1 MNNRGQKLL
10 CSHYISSIILESFN
24 CFAGV
29 FRKIFYTPSLL
40 LESFKPLVGVFL
52 KKFIKFSHKMVSRF
66 FQSPSIYVRKL
77 SLHLCF
83 LTIFLSYNC
92 YYEKYSDGSVKN
104 IQDEIP
110 FDLPVGWAW
119 SRISSFSIINPRNSL
134 SNELEVS
141 FIPMPLISEGYK
153 NEHSFEI
160 KEWKNV
166 KTGFTHFAEGDIGVA
181 KITPCFENKKSVIFN
196 GLQNGFG
203 AGTTELHIIRV
214 FSKAINAKYVLWN
227 LKTNAFI
234 ADGINAFS
242 GAVGQ
247 KRISKE
253 FIADYLL
260 PIPPI
265 QQQNKIVN
273 VVDDCF
279 LSIDAI
285 ENSSNSL
292 DNIKALLKSKI
303 LELAIQGKLVPQ
315 DESDEPAS
323 VLLEHIRAERKAKL
337 GKKYVESYIYKGDD
351 NCYYEK
357 VGTTV
362 KNITDQI
369 PFSIPQNWSFV
380 RLKELAKVVSGVSY
394 DKRDICNDGIRII
407 RGGNISNLSIVLLP
421 DDVFLPQ
428 KYYDNE
434 KEVKTED
441 IVIVASTGSKIAI
454 GRPAFADKSFPQTQI
469 GAFLRIVR
477 PYVPNVYQY
486 LKCLFASNYYR
497 EHISDL
503 VHGNTINNIKTEYLD
518 EFIIPFPPIREQKEI
533 ANKVK
538 ILMDILKGGD

>member
-1 MNNRGQKLL
+1 MIDTAALREKVLDLAIRGKLVPQDPNDEPASVLLERIHEQKLQMVREGKL
-10 CSHYISSIILESFN
+10 KAKDVKDDTII
-24 CFAGV
+24 
-29 FRKIFYTPSLL
+29 
-40 LESFKPLVGVFL
+40 FKGDD
-52 KKFIKFSHKMVSRF
+52 
-66 FQSPSIYVRKL
+66 
-77 SLHLCF
+77 
-83 LTIFLSYNC
+83 NC
-92 YYEKYSDGSVKN
+92 YYEKYSDGTIKN

-181 KITPCFENKKSVIFN
+181 KITPCFENKKSVVFN

-260 PIPPI
+260 PIPSI

-279 LSIDAI
+279 RSIDAI

-315 DESDEPAS
+315 NENDEPAS
-323 VLLEHIRAERKAKL
+323 VLLERIRAERKANL
-337 GKKYVESYIYKGDD
+337 GKKYVESYIFKGDD
-351 NCYYEK
+351 NCYYEN
-357 VGTTV
+357 VGSKT
-362 KNITDQI
+362 KNITDEI
-369 PFSIPQNWSFV
+369 PFDIPNSWSWIRLSNITTLITKGTTPRGDAYTYTNSGIGFLRAENIVGFDRISKKDLKYINETTHYNFLKRSILEENDILITIAGTLGRTGMVTKEDLPLNANQAVSIVRVVNGYKIDLLYLIFV
-380 RLKELAKVVSGVSY
+380 LNAP
-394 DKRDICNDGIRII
+394 II
-407 RGGNISNLSIVLLP
+407 KKYLLSKSVEMAIPNLSLENIS
-421 DDVFLPQ
+421 DC
-428 KYYDNE
+428 
-434 KEVKTED
+434 
-441 IVIVASTGSKIAI
+441 VI
-454 GRPAFADKSFPQTQI
+454 P
-469 GAFLRIVR
+469 L
-477 PYVPNVYQY
+477 
-486 LKCLFASNYYR
+486 
-497 EHISDL
+497 
-503 VHGNTINNIKTEYLD
+503 
-518 EFIIPFPPIREQKEI
+518 PPIQEQYNITK
-533 ANKVK
+533 K
-538 ILMDILKGGD
+538 ISQLLDILKGGD

>member
-1 MNNRGQKLL
+1 MIDTAALREKVLDLAIRGKLVPQDPTDEPASVLLERIHEQKLQMVREGKL
-10 CSHYISSIILESFN
+10 KAKDVKDDTII
-24 CFAGV
+24 
-29 FRKIFYTPSLL
+29 
-40 LESFKPLVGVFL
+40 FKGDD
-52 KKFIKFSHKMVSRF
+52 
-66 FQSPSIYVRKL
+66 
-77 SLHLCF
+77 
-83 LTIFLSYNC
+83 NC

-110 FDLPVGWAW
+110 FDLPDGWSW
-119 SRISSFSIINPRNSL
+119 SRISSCAIINPRNNL
-134 SNELEVS
+134 CDDLDVS
-141 FIPMPLISEGYK
+141 FIPMPLIDEGY
-153 NEHSFEI
+153 NNSHSFEI
-160 KEWKNV
+160 RKWKDV
-166 KTGFTHFAEGDIGVA
+166 KTGFTHFAEGDLAVA
-181 KITPCFENKKSVIFN
+181 KITPCFENKKSVIFHD
-196 GLQNGFG
+196 LKNGFG
-203 AGTTELHIIRV
+203 AGTTELHIVRV
-214 FSKAINAKYVLWN
+214 LQNSLNAHYILWN
-227 LKTNAFI
+227 LKTNNFI
-234 ADGINAFS
+234 ADGVNAFS

-247 KRISKE
+247 KRIGRE
-253 FIADYLL
+253 FIANYLL
-260 PIPPI
+260 AIPPRV
-265 QQQNKIVN
+265 QQDMIVKTI
-273 VVDDCF
+273 DDAF
-279 LSIDAI
+279 AAITEIEKSSATID
-285 ENSSNSL
+285 SV
-292 DNIKALLKSKI
+292 KALLKSKI

-315 DESDEPAS
+315 DENDEPAN
-323 VLLEHIRAERKAKL
+323 VLLERIRAERKAKL

-357 VGTTV
+357 VGSTV